1 VLLSTRKTDP
11 EAVQSSAH
19 ASTSQPIAIPA
30 ELSSPPPNQPRQLLT
45 PALDSPFGSRQDA
58 PTRASFSAYDS
69 STSGSDEGSLRGKL
83 ELYGRLPPN
92 SAIGGVSRRVASM
105 PLPSPFVSS
114 SPRSPL
120 SGGSFLNVPREELL
134 RRTGAQ
140 SVPRHLSPVQP
151 SHLPPLTFGPASHRR
166 RSSASSTPL
175 ASFVGSYET
184 SLLTGRMSAPPS
196 LPIQFDSSIGV
207 LGTTDAPPGLR
218 CPPHLNIPFG
228 ASFYTGLDGNKGS
241 SPYVGTIDLEVLYL
255 SLIQPPSPSN
265 SSILDSVPLTVPT
278 VKPTTLPRFPGYRV
292 PQKGQIQL
300 VIKNPNSTA
309 IKLFL
314 IPYDIRGLD
323 RAGKGGKTFLRQKS
337 YSVVDDPTALDGGE
351 SKGRLRYAV
360 HLQFCSPPTRNKA
373 GKREGEPKYY
383 LHNTIRVV
391 FASRALDSSER
402 LRVVAEGPEGIVLVG
417 GDMLGGSERAFA
429 PYNGP
434 GTEWEVARIKA
445 KGREARRKQEAAAL
459 FATSMS
465 AMALVDDDAD
475 AEVDL
480 AHGLDPDYVSE
491 SYEPPLTQHQPL
503 LNTPPSPPSELS
515 LGSLTINDDL
525 VPHPPSPLSFGRSS
539 TPNPLPIKQPVAV
552 TRKSG
557 LSTSRPGSGI
567 GSKNSSAKTRWQG

>member
-1 VLLSTRKTDP
+1 MLLSTRKTDP

-207 LGTTDAPPGLR
+207 LGTTDAPRSSLSPAPQHTLR
-218 CPPHLNIPFG
+218 SVVLHWPRWQQGIKSLRRDDRPRSTLPLPHPTSLAVQLVHPRL
-228 ASFYTGLDGNKGS
+228 STPH
-241 SPYVGTIDLEVLYL
+241 SPY
-255 SLIQPPSPSN
+255 S
-265 SSILDSVPLTVPT
+265 
-278 VKPTTLPRFPGYRV
+278 
-292 PQKGQIQL
+292 
-300 VIKNPNSTA
+300 
-309 IKLFL
+309 
-314 IPYDIRGLD
+314 
-323 RAGKGGKTFLRQKS
+323 
-337 YSVVDDPTALDGGE
+337 
-351 SKGRLRYAV
+351 
-360 HLQFCSPPTRNKA
+360 
-373 GKREGEPKYY
+373 
-383 LHNTIRVV
+383 
-391 FASRALDSSER
+391 
-402 LRVVAEGPEGIVLVG
+402 
-417 GDMLGGSERAFA
+417 
-429 PYNGP
+429 
-434 GTEWEVARIKA
+434 
-445 KGREARRKQEAAAL
+445 
-459 FATSMS
+459 
-465 AMALVDDDAD
+465 
-475 AEVDL
+475 
-480 AHGLDPDYVSE
+480 
-491 SYEPPLTQHQPL
+491 
-503 LNTPPSPPSELS
+503 
-515 LGSLTINDDL
+515 
-525 VPHPPSPLSFGRSS
+525 
-539 TPNPLPIKQPVAV
+539 
-552 TRKSG
+552 
-557 LSTSRPGSGI
+557 
-567 GSKNSSAKTRWQG
+567 